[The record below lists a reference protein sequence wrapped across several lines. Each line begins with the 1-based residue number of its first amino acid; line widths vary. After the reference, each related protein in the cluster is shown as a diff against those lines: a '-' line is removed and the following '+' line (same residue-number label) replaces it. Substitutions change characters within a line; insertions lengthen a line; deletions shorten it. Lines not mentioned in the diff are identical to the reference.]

1 MRKAIRPAIFKW
13 RQTEPELILCAGR
26 WYLRYSLW
34 FRDVEELL
42 SERGPG
48 GGPHDNLALGPALR
62 SRAGGEAA
70 LSSQAKAQVLACDE
84 AYVRVKGRLCF
95 LYRAID
101 STGAMIDFMLS
112 GLRDAA
118 AAKRLFRKALTDP
131 SHPQP
136 RVINTDPARLYGAA
150 ISGVKKEG
158 ILRRRCRHRPT
169 RKTSP
174 PSPTGVVMSIA
185 SP

>member
-1 MRKAIRPAIFKW
+1 MRRALAP
-13 RQTEPELILCAGR
+13 
-26 WYLRYSLW
+26 SLLALVS
-34 FRDVEELL
+34 RC
-42 SERGPG
+42 RRAAQRARPG

-70 LSSQAKAQVLACDE
+70 LSSQAKPQVLACDE
-84 AYVRVKGRLCF
+84 AYVRVKGRWCF

-118 AAKRLFRKALTDP
+118 AAKHLFRKALTDP

-136 RVINTDPARLYGAA
+136 RVINTDLARLYRGGDFRNEKGRNPATP
-150 ISGVKKEG
+150 
-158 ILRRRCRHRPT
+158 L
-169 RKTSP
+169 
-174 PSPTGVVMSIA
+174 PSPADPILEQHPGAGSSSEQTTSEGQAGLS
-185 SP
+185 